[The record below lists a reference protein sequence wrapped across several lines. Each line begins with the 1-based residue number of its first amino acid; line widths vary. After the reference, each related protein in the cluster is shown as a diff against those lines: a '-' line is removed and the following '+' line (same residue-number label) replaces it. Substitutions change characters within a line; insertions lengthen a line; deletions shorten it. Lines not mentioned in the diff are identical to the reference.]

1 MEIEFVCLLRWV
13 LAYSGARNA
22 RGGPFR
28 GHPGKRERDDANHNR
43 NCDEAGRERHTTFSS
58 QEKSWRRKVPVHGRK
73 KLREIVD
80 NGARLSMRKRGRGCS
95 NSLN

>member
-13 LAYSGARNA
+13 LAHSDARDA
-22 RGGPFR
+22 RGGPFCA
-28 GHPGKRERDDANHNR
+28 HPGKRERDDAKRNR

-58 QEKSWRRKVPVHGRK
+58 QEKSCRGKVLLHGRK

-80 NGARLSMRKRGRGCS
+80 DGARLSMRKRRRGCS